1 MLLLIW
7 AFLSVTC
14 CRYPNKSLR
23 DRSTVVGKKTLFIGR
38 GLLIKDVVKECLCM
52 VACVGVFECSINR
65 FGWFC
70 FCVLLRISGCLV
82 SSFSLSLSLS
92 YCSSSSSLLSLSLSS
107 SSSSLLSLS
116 LVSSLSL
123 LLSLT
128 LVSSLS
134 LLLSLTL
141 VSSSSCSFVSSL
153 LSGSIFISFF
163 FFFTLIQVFLDERAH
178 QESQ

>member
-1 MLLLIW
+1 MKYFNELK
-7 AFLSVTC
+7 
-14 CRYPNKSLR
+14 KSMEYLGK
-23 DRSTVVGKKTLFIGR
+23 SKKTLFIGR

-128 LVSSLS
+128 LVSS
-134 LLLSLTL
+134 
-141 VSSSSCSFVSSL
+141 SSCSFVSSL
-153 LSGSIFISFF
+153 LSGSIFLSFF
-163 FFFTLIQVFLDERAH
+163 FFFYPDPSIFG
-178 QESQ
+178 